1 MNEPVKPTDGPV
13 GVLTRDFEVHV
24 LNCSPTG
31 CLLETTAP
39 LEIGTIGSITLRVG
53 EEELHDHV
61 RIVRCQP
68 LAGAG
73 ERYHVGAQFLW
84 VGALTRQTLRSGLGR
99 SLERTSLSVAVSAAN
114 GV

>member
-1 MNEPVKPTDGPV
+1 M
-13 GVLTRDFEVHV
+13 GVLTRDFTIHL

-31 CLLETTAP
+31 CLLETSAP
-39 LEIGTIGSITLRVG
+39 LDVGTIGSITLTIDG
-53 EEELHDHV
+53 EELHDHV

-73 ERYHVGAQFLW
+73 ERYHVGVQFLW
-84 VGALTRQTLRSGLGR
+84 VGALTRHTLRGGLGR
-99 SLERTSLSVAVSAAN
+99 TLERLAASVPVAAAS